1 MSPIVRTELYETVA
15 HTVSEEKG
23 LTVIDFDVFSTI
35 IIESWKRQV
44 DINCEVFDLVFHKF
58 CDNQVE
64 RDRRDS
70 MMGSMEE
77 EIKGEMR
84 PPSPTRQGNQ
94 NMTVCCFFV
103 YFASARNLTL
113 CVVLI
118 FCSNFLST
126 KVNKTATE
134 MKQAILPTVLVLHLV
149 D

>member
-1 MSPIVRTELYETVA
+1 MRTELYETVA

-84 PPSPTRQGNQ
+84 PPSPTRQGTQ
-94 NMTVCCFFV
+94 NMT
-103 YFASARNLTL
+103 
-113 CVVLI
+113 CVD
-118 FCSNFLST
+118 FLF
-126 KVNKTATE
+126 
-134 MKQAILPTVLVLHLV
+134 ILQVPEI
-149 D
+149 